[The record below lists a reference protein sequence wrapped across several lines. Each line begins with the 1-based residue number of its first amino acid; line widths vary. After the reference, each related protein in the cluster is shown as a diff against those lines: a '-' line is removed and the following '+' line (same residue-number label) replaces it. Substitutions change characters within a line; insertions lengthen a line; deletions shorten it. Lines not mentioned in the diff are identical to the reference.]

1 MPSTALALPDLE
13 KSPVLAEALSGR
25 AGINRDPAPGQL
37 SATTDSEAIVA
48 WLASYEVENTRASH
62 RREAERLWL
71 WSTRQRGKA
80 VSSLTHEDLL
90 AYLRF
95 LSDPQPAEIWVSEG
109 GPKLPRTHP
118 DWRPFYR
125 PARKARF
132 DASGV
137 EFREPV
143 LSPGSLRQARTI
155 LNSMFSWLVE
165 AGYLRGNPLSLSRKR
180 GRRKPAQVQRYL
192 PPGMWRPLLEFVEAM
207 PRGTRVELR
216 RYHRARWLVS
226 LFFLA
231 GLRISEAASGTMGAF
246 ESRRAHDGQLQWWL
260 AIDGKGDKLRRI
272 PAISELMSEL
282 SAYRQSF
289 ELPALPSPG
298 EKTPLV
304 IRYGPANRQEAFEH
318 MTRSAL
324 HVALKQVLEGAAI
337 RLASLGQA
345 EQAVELRRAS
355 AHWLRHTAGSS
366 MADNQIDLRIVRDH
380 LGHDSIATTNIYLH
394 TDDDLRYRE
403 LEARFRVGWPSAP
416 KLGDG
421 S

>member
-1 MPSTALALPDLE
+1 MPSTTLTLPDLA
-13 KSPVLAEALSGR
+13 KAPLLADALSGR
-25 AGINRDPAPGQL
+25 AGSNRNPSPGQL
-37 SATTDSEAIVA
+37 SATTDSEALVA
-48 WLASYEVENTRASH
+48 WLANYESENTRASH

-90 AYLRF
+90 AYLHF
-95 LSDPQPAEIWVSEG
+95 LSDPQPAEVWVTEG
-109 GPKLPRTHP
+109 GPKVARSHP
-118 DWRPFYR
+118 AWRPFYR
-125 PARKARF
+125 PARKALV

-143 LSPGSLRQARTI
+143 LSPRSIMQARTI

-180 GRRKPAQVQRYL
+180 GKHTPAQAQRYL
-192 PPGMWRPLLEFVEAM
+192 PPGIWQPVLDFVEAM

-231 GLRISEAASGTMGAF
+231 GLRISEAASGSMGAF
-246 ESRRAHDGQLQWWL
+246 EARRAHDGQLQWWL
-260 AIDGKGDKLRRI
+260 TIDGKGDKQRCI
-272 PAISELMSEL
+272 PAVPELISELSD
-282 SAYRQSF
+282 YRRSF

-324 HVALKQVLEGAAI
+324 HVAIKQVLKGAAS
-337 RLASLGQA
+337 RLSSLGNPLQA
-345 EQAVELRRAS
+345 LELRKAS

-366 MADNQIDLRIVRDH
+366 MADSKIDLRIVRDH
-380 LGHDSIATTNIYLH
+380 LGHDSIATTNLYLH

-403 LEARFRVGWPSAP
+403 TAARFRVGWPSAT
-416 KLGDG
+416 KTGDG